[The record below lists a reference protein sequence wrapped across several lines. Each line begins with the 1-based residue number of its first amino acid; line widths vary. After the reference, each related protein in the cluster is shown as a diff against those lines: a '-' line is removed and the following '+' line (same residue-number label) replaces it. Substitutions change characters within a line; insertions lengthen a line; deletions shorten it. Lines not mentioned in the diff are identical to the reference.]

1 VLTER
6 RGGAGIAY
14 GATMADLLSPP
25 PQPDDLA
32 SPGRAWRDLQHR
44 IRLVLADRLH
54 SLSLD
59 TPGSL
64 GGFRLSARSRMAV
77 AALGVVYGDIG
88 TSPLYAFRQSLV
100 NFGDMSERAI
110 FGTVSLV
117 VWALMLV
124 VTVKYV
130 LVIMRADNRGEGGLL
145 ALTAL
150 VLRSS
155 GSPRRRYFCIMAAG
169 MVGAA
174 LFYGDGA
181 ITPAISVLSAVEGLK
196 MATPLFEP
204 YIVPISLVLL
214 IGLFLVQR
222 RGTAA
227 IGRPFG
233 PVMLVW
239 FAVLG
244 LLGVWGIVQHPR
256 ILLALDPTRA
266 IALLFGAPLRGFV
279 MLGSVFLAVT
289 GAEALYADIGHFGR
303 TPIRTAWFKLVFPA
317 LLLNYFGQGALLLGN
332 PGALDHP
339 FYRLAPEWAFYPL
352 VVLATAAT
360 IIASQAVISG
370 AFSMTRHAIQLGY
383 LPRLEVRHTSA
394 EEIGQ
399 VYAPRIN
406 GLFLVVIIILVLG
419 FRSSDNLGA
428 AYGIAVSGMMAITT
442 GLAFLYMRSRG
453 WSLAVAVPVFAAF
466 GLIDL
471 TFFSSN
477 LLKIFDGGWF
487 PIAVAAVIF
496 TMMGTWWRGRRLLA
510 ERRASDAMEL
520 GQFITALDP
529 ERPPRI
535 EGTAIFLTS
544 DLTRVPTALLR
555 ALEHYKG
562 LHQRVIMMQVD
573 TEDVAYVPDEQR
585 LQIAE
590 LGKGF
595 YTIHLRYGFMDEPN
609 ILRALAQCRAGGFP
623 INLTETSF
631 IIRRERLRVR
641 PHARRT
647 RWWRWRNALFVF
659 MSNNTPDATEFFW
672 LPPDRVVEL
681 GGQVEI

>member
-1 VLTER
+1 
-6 RGGAGIAY
+6 
-14 GATMADLLSPP
+14 
-25 PQPDDLA
+25 
-32 SPGRAWRDLQHR
+32 
-44 IRLVLADRLH
+44 
-54 SLSLD
+54 
-59 TPGSL
+59 
-64 GGFRLSARSRMAV
+64 
-77 AALGVVYGDIG
+77 
-88 TSPLYAFRQSLV
+88 
-100 NFGDMSERAI
+100 
-110 FGTVSLV
+110 
-117 VWALMLV
+117 
-124 VTVKYV
+124 
-130 LVIMRADNRGEGGLL
+130 
-145 ALTAL
+145 
-150 VLRSS
+150 
-155 GSPRRRYFCIMAAG
+155 MAAG
-169 MVGAA
+169 LVGAA
-174 LFYGDGA
+174 LFYGDGV

-196 MATPLFEP
+196 TATPQFEP

-227 IGRPFG
+227 IGGPFG

-244 LLGVWGIVQHPR
+244 LLGAWGIVQHPR
-256 ILLALDPTRA
+256 ILLALDPTRG
-266 IALLFGAPLRGFV
+266 ITLLFDAPWRGFV

-289 GAEALYADIGHFGR
+289 GAEALYADMGHFGR
-303 TPIRTAWFKLVFPA
+303 TAIRTTWLRLVFPA
-317 LLLNYFGQGALLLGN
+317 LILNYFGQGALLLGN

-352 VVLATAAT
+352 VALATAAT

-370 AFSMTRHAIQLGY
+370 AFSMTRQAIQLGY

-442 GLAFLYMRSRG
+442 GLAFLYMRSCG

-471 TFFSSN
+471 TFLSSN

-487 PIAVAAVIF
+487 PIAVATVVF
-496 TMMGTWWRGRRLLA
+496 TMMATWWRGRRLLA
-510 ERRASDAMEL
+510 QRRARDAMEL
-520 GQFITALDP
+520 SQFIAALDP
-529 ERPPRI
+529 EGPPRV

-573 TEDVAYVPDEQR
+573 TEDVAHVPDEQR
-585 LQIAE
+585 LEIAE
-590 LGKGF
+590 LDKGF
-595 YTIHLRYGFMDEPN
+595 CTIRLRYGFMDEPN
-609 ILRALAQCRAGGFP
+609 ILRALAQCRAGGLHV
-623 INLTETSF
+623 NLTETSF

-659 MSNNTPDATEFFW
+659 MANNTPDATEFFW

>member
-1 VLTER
+1 MTDR
-6 RGGAGIAY
+6 
-14 GATMADLLSPP
+14 LSPR
-25 PQPDDLA
+25 PQPDGSA
-32 SPGRAWRDLQHR
+32 SRGRAWRDLLHR
-44 IRLVLADRLH
+44 IRLVLADWLH
-54 SLSLD
+54 PPNLD
-59 TPGSL
+59 APARQ
-64 GGFRLSARSRMAV
+64 GGFRPSARSRLAI

-88 TSPLYAFRQSLV
+88 TSPLYAVRQSLV
-100 NFGDMSERAI
+100 NFGDMSEHAI
-110 FGTVSLV
+110 LGALSLI

-130 LVIMRADNRGEGGLL
+130 LVVMRADNRGEGGLL
-145 ALTAL
+145 ALTGL
-150 VLRSS
+150 VLRNTRSS
-155 GSPRRRYFCIMAAG
+155 GRQYFLIMATG

-174 LFYGDGA
+174 LFYGDGV

-222 RGTAA
+222 HGTAVV
-227 IGRPFG
+227 GGPFG

-256 ILLALDPTRA
+256 ILLALDPTRG
-266 IALLFGAPLRGFV
+266 IALLSDAPWRGFV
-279 MLGSVFLAVT
+279 MLGSVFLAMT
-289 GAEALYADIGHFGR
+289 GAEALYADMGHFGS
-303 TPIRTAWFKLVFPA
+303 TAIRTTWLRLVFPG
-317 LLLNYFGQGALLLGN
+317 LVLNYFGQGALLLGN

-339 FYRLAPEWAFYPL
+339 FYRLVPGWGLYPL
-352 VVLATAAT
+352 VALATVAT
-360 IIASQAVISG
+360 VIASQAVISG

-383 LPRLEVRHTSA
+383 LPRLEVRHTSG

-419 FRSSDNLGA
+419 FRSSDNLGS
-428 AYGIAVSGMMAITT
+428 AYGIAVSGTMAITT
-442 GLAFLYMRSRG
+442 GLAFLYMRSCG
-453 WSLAVAVPVFAAF
+453 WSLAIAVPVFTAF

-471 TFFSSN
+471 TFLSSN

-487 PIAVAAVIF
+487 PIVVAAAVF
-496 TMMGTWWRGRRLLA
+496 TMMATWCQGRRLLA
-510 ERRASDAMEL
+510 ERRAGEAMDL
-520 GQFITALDP
+520 RQFVAALDP
-529 ERPPRI
+529 ERPVRV

-544 DLTRVPTALLR
+544 DLTRVPAALLR
-555 ALEHYKG
+555 ALKHYKG

-573 TEDVAYVPDEQR
+573 TEDVANVPDEKR

-595 YTIHLRYGFMDEPN
+595 YTIRLRYGFMDEPN
-609 ILRALAQCRAGGFP
+609 ILRALAQCRAEGLHV
-623 INLTETSF
+623 NLMETSF
-631 IIRRERLRVR
+631 IIRRERLRIR
-641 PHARRT
+641 PRARRP
-647 RWWRWRNALFVF
+647 RWWRWRNALFIW
-659 MSNNTPDATEFFW
+659 MANNTPDATEFFW
-672 LPPDRVVEL
+672 LPPNRVVEL